1 MKDWRVYCRT
11 AFNALRANAELW
23 NDPDYFRPITR
34 IYYDLVFC
42 SGYNHTGLISEAALN
57 DSNERTN
64 DHCLSPQFIA
74 RMIMDNPDLY
84 LSDYTVFENL
94 FNLARTTVCVTKSEN
109 KQLSL
114 LTDNDGVDYKVYVPT
129 NNKYGHLGIKLYEK
143 VGQQWKNAVEYDG
156 NVGDLAPQD
165 LLNYE
170 EQFLVK

>member
-1 MKDWRVYCRT
+1 MKDWKVYCLT

-23 NDPDYFRPITR
+23 QDPAYFRPITR

-42 SGYNHTGLISEAALN
+42 SGYNRTGLISEAALN
-57 DSNERTN
+57 NTKERTD

-129 NNKYGHLGIKLYEK
+129 NKKYGHLGIKLYEK
-143 VGQQWKNAVEYDG
+143 VGHQWKDVVEYE
-156 NVGDLAPQD
+156 GDIGDIAPID
-165 LLNYE
+165 LLTYE
-170 EQFLVK
+170 EKFLV

>member
-1 MKDWRVYCRT
+1 
-11 AFNALRANAELW
+11 
-23 NDPDYFRPITR
+23 
-34 IYYDLVFC
+34 
-42 SGYNHTGLISEAALN
+42 
-57 DSNERTN
+57 
-64 DHCLSPQFIA
+64 
-74 RMIMDNPDLY
+74 MDNPDLY

-129 NNKYGHLGIKLYEK
+129 NKKYGHLGIKLYEK

>member
-1 MKDWRVYCRT
+1 MKDWKVYCLT

-23 NDPDYFRPITR
+23 KDPAHFRPITR

-57 DSNERTN
+57 DKKERTN

-94 FNLARTTVCVTKSEN
+94 FNLARTTVCVTKDEN
-109 KQLSL
+109 RRLSL
-114 LTDNDGVDYKVYVPT
+114 LTDNKGEDYKVYVPT
-129 NNKYGHLGIKLYEK
+129 NKKYGHLGIKLYEK
-143 VGQQWKNAVEYDG
+143 VGHKWKDVVEYKGD
-156 NVGDLAPQD
+156 VGDIAPID
-165 LLNYE
+165 LLTYE
-170 EQFLVK
+170 EKFLV

>member
-1 MKDWRVYCRT
+1 MPTGDTDNEIHVLTKTVQPQT
-11 AFNALRANAELW
+11 ALR
-23 NDPDYFRPITR
+23 
-34 IYYDLVFC
+34 
-42 SGYNHTGLISEAALN
+42 
-57 DSNERTN
+57 
-64 DHCLSPQFIA
+64 
-74 RMIMDNPDLY
+74 
-84 LSDYTVFENL
+84 
-94 FNLARTTVCVTKSEN
+94 SEN

-129 NNKYGHLGIKLYEK
+129 NKKYGHLGIKLYEK